1 MDRAGLQRLRLRRRI
16 RFHSDNSLLIRY
28 YNNPAGLLS
37 KAAFSFTGDLGFES
51 GAGVTPFVGGTNGA
65 TCGNAGQQACTQNFI
80 AAMLYNR
87 CEYIT
92 WVLELVH
99 RHASVPYFAGR
110 GGVTSA
116 SGYLL
121 SGATSNGDLNYKP
134 DLQKDETR
142 INLAHACA
150 LLSDGHRVR
159 SHSYCTSI

>member
-1 MDRAGLQRLRLRRRI
+1 MDRAGLQRLRSRRRI

-87 CEYIT
+87 FWFLHDKLGWT
-92 WVLELVH
+92 VGGGFMH
-99 RHASVPYFAGR
+99 NPGR
-110 GGVTSA
+110 
-116 SGYLL
+116 
-121 SGATSNGDLNYKP
+121 
-134 DLQKDETR
+134 
-142 INLAHACA
+142 
-150 LLSDGHRVR
+150 
-159 SHSYCTSI
+159 